1 MTKYESIAYNPLG
14 IKTDDIIKKGSF
26 AAVVARAGVGKTSF
40 LVQIALSCMMNK
52 KKVLH
57 VSLHDSV
64 KKVSLWYKEI
74 FTNLVNQ
81 HVIDLP
87 VGSLDSLLPCRF
99 IMTFK
104 VDGFSLPGFVERF
117 SDITEQGIF
126 VPDVLIV
133 DGLPLNETTDK
144 LLKEI
149 KAFAVQNSLSVW
161 FAGHIH
167 RGEEPSVNGTPSP
180 FFHVEDNFDVVIQLQ
195 PTKERIC
202 VNFIKGIAANDS
214 DSPMIHVDPSSM
226 LVMEL

>member
-1 MTKYESIAYNPLG
+1 MTEHESIDYNPLG
-14 IKTDDIIKKGSF
+14 IETDNIIKKGDF
-26 AAVVARAGVGKTSF
+26 GAVIARAGVGKTSF
-40 LVQIALSCMMNK
+40 LVQIALSCMLK
-52 KKVLH
+52 QKKVLH

-64 KKVSLWYKEI
+64 KKISLWYKEI
-74 FTNLVNQ
+74 FTNLVDQ

-104 VDGFSLPGFVERF
+104 VDGFSLPDFVERF
-117 SDITEQGIF
+117 SDITKQGVF
-126 VPDVLIV
+126 VPGVLII

-167 RGEEPSVNGTPSP
+167 RDEEPSADGTPAP
-180 FFHVEDNFDVVIQLQ
+180 FFHVADNFDVVIQLQ
-195 PTKERIC
+195 PTGERIC
-202 VNFIKGIAANDS
+202 VDFIKGITNNS
-214 DSPMIHVDPSSM
+214 DSPMIHVDPSS
-226 LVMEL
+226 LLIMEL

>member
-1 MTKYESIAYNPLG
+1 MTEYKSIDYNPLG
-14 IKTDDIIKKGSF
+14 IETDDIIKKGSF

-40 LVQIALSCMMNK
+40 LVQVALSCMMNQ

-64 KKVSLWYKEI
+64 KKISLWYKEI
-74 FTNLVNQ
+74 LKNLVDQ
-81 HVIDLP
+81 HVIDMP
-87 VGSLDSLLPCRF
+87 EAFLDSLLPYRF
-99 IMTFK
+99 IMTLK

-167 RGEEPSVNGTPSP
+167 RDEEPSADGTPAP
-180 FFHVEDNFDVVIQLQ
+180 FFHVADNFDVVIQLQ
-195 PTKERIC
+195 PKGKRIY
-202 VNFIKGIAANDS
+202 VDFLKGIANDS
-214 DSPMIHVDPSSM
+214 GRPMIHVDPSSM
-226 LVMEL
+226 LIMKL

>member
-1 MTKYESIAYNPLG
+1 MTEHESIDYNPLG
-14 IKTDDIIKKGSF
+14 IETDNIVKKGDF
-26 AAVVARAGVGKTSF
+26 AAVLARAGVGKTSF
-40 LVQIALSCMMNK
+40 LVQVALSCMLK
-52 KKVLH
+52 QKKVLH

-74 FTNLVNQ
+74 FTNLLHQ

-104 VDGFSLPGFVERF
+104 VDRFGLPGFVERF

-126 VPDVLIV
+126 VPDVLII

-167 RGEEPSVNGTPSP
+167 RDEEPSADGTPAP
-180 FFHVEDNFDVVIQLQ
+180 FFHVADNFDVVIQLQ
-195 PTKERIC
+195 PTGERIR
-202 VNFIKGIAANDS
+202 VDFIKGITNDS
-214 DSPMIHVDPSSM
+214 ESPMIHVDPSSM
-226 LVMEL
+226 LIMES